1 MTTHASVLRSGFAAI
16 ITLGVTTWLYG
27 VATSAQQGLQG
38 SPGSKVQGS
47 QAAPAMTVY
56 KSATCGCCSKWI
68 DHMREAGFVVKSM
81 DVDDIS
87 AVKATYGVPVEAGSC
102 HTALVSG
109 YVVEG
114 HVPASTVKR
123 LLREKPKITGIAA
136 PGMPVGSPGMEVPS
150 GEVERYNVMSF
161 QKNGAMTVFEKR

>member
-1 MTTHASVLRSGFAAI
+1 
-16 ITLGVTTWLYG
+16 
-27 VATSAQQGLQG
+27 
-38 SPGSKVQGS
+38 
-47 QAAPAMTVY
+47 
-56 KSATCGCCSKWI
+56 
-68 DHMREAGFVVKSM
+68 MREAGFVVKSV

-87 AVKATYGVPVEAGSC
+87 AVKATYGVPAEAGSC
-102 HTALVSG
+102 HTALVAG

-123 LLREKPKITGIAA
+123 LLREKPKMTGIAA